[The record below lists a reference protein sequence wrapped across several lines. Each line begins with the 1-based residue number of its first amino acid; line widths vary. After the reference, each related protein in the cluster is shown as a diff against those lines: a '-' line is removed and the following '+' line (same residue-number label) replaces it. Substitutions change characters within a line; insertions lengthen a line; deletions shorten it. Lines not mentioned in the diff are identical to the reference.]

1 MAVGMNISNANL
13 LMRKYEKAIVECV
26 NLEADLFGQI
36 PTEMW
41 EGERIEYRLETAKMS
56 SLGNTSEGAAFP
68 SPNLPILVT
77 AFVGRKFLH
86 ASAQLTDGVM
96 AAARGGANSF
106 RSSTES
112 VVRGLAEAVA
122 AYKEGMLF
130 LDGTGIVATISDV
143 GSGAG
148 DTTNIL
154 LSGLDSSRDDD
165 THPVKMVWPKGVYE
179 VRDESNSY
187 ALLGYVTI
195 ANIDPLSASAST
207 ASVDLE
213 SPGLPASVANGDV
226 LVWKDCYNIAYE
238 GLSNLVDND
247 TSGTFQGVTYSSD
260 PSASSYTSMVLGNS
274 NTLRAMTPSLFRQ
287 FLQGMREKAGKKAL
301 QGLRFVCHSAQLS
314 KFADMFEGSI
324 VTNNGSEAVGNGSV
338 TLNTPFGQ
346 VKLEPNDF
354 CPPSTIFALNVS
366 ELKFVQQKALG
377 WRPGINGPFNPSQV
391 AAVQTAQM
399 YEIGQVM
406 VRDRR
411 RLGKI
416 LDLDYSLASG
426 F

>member
-36 PTEMW
+36 PSEMW

-68 SPNLPILVT
+68 AANLPILVT

-86 ASAQLTDGVM
+86 AAAQLTDGVM
-96 AAARGGANSF
+96 AAARGGAHSF

-112 VVRGLAEAVA
+112 VIKGLAESVA

-130 LDGTGIVATISDV
+130 LDGTGRVATL
-143 GSGAG
+143 GAG
-148 DTTNIL
+148 AAAAQTSNVL
-154 LSGLDSSRDDD
+154 LTGMDSTRADD

-179 VRDESNSY
+179 VRDEDNSY

-195 ANIDPLSASAST
+195 SNIDPLSAAAST

-213 SPGLPASVANGDV
+213 APGLPTGVAAGDV
-226 LVWKDCYNIAYE
+226 LVWKDCHSIAYE

-247 TSGTFQGVTYSSD
+247 VSGTFQGVDFTTD
-260 PSASSYTSMVLGNS
+260 LSASSYTSMVLSNS

-301 QGLRFVCHSAQLS
+301 QGLRFICHSAQLS

-324 VTNNGSEAVGNGSV
+324 VTNNGNEAVGNGSV
-338 TLNTPFGQ
+338 VLNTPFGQ
-346 VKLEPNDF
+346 VKLEANDF
-354 CPPSTIFALNVS
+354 CPPSTIFALNVN
-366 ELKFVQQKALG
+366 ELRFVQQKALG
-377 WRPGINGPFNPSQV
+377 WRPGINGPFNPSQTS
-391 AAVQTAQM
+391 AVQTAQM